1 MNLIIKED
9 DKDIDFNEVVSILKE
24 CGMGYFDAEKHKISF
39 SNSQSKVFLFD
50 NEKLIGIG
58 RAICDTIKSGA
69 IYDIA
74 VLPSYQGY
82 GLGKIII
89 ETLINKYPTCN
100 YILYANPNK
109 IGFYEKLGFD
119 IMKTGMA
126 YFVNKEVMKKKGFI

>member
-9 DKDIDFNEVVSILKE
+9 DKNIDFEEVVNILKE
-24 CGMGYFDAEKHKISF
+24 CGMGYIDAEGHKISF
-39 SNSQSKVFLFD
+39 LNSQSKVFLFD
-50 NEKLIGIG
+50 DEKLIGLG
-58 RAICDTIKSGA
+58 RAICDTIKCGA

-82 GLGKIII
+82 GLGKVII
-89 ETLINKYPTCN
+89 ETLINKYPTCS

-119 IMKTGMA
+119 MMKTGMA
-126 YFVNKEVMKKKGFI
+126 YFVNKEVMKNKGFI